1 MITWPGAGRA
11 WLHAGAPLAA
21 RHASGGGSA
30 NLWTIVAVLVAAIGS
45 AIVAWQALETHRT
58 TTLSQRALDSSNALA
73 IDSARTRMDQ
83 DAPRVDVYVEQV
95 SVLPGGPGA
104 SGAGAGATGAGARAE
119 PGRRWRL
126 PEDAER
132 VLQVQALVRVVNLMA
147 DRTTHLKVLGMQDAS
162 LRAGTEILLN
172 PGTSLAYSLTAAFTL
187 GQWAENWEAR
197 QAGQDVPNLVNGCVV
212 SGDDRD
218 EGVEDTWPLR
228 LLAWPIQPAGD
239 GNGAW
244 QTTRGIAGTD
254 WFQIAIRP
262 LRERRY
268 WISQSR
274 NMPLPEPS
282 VPPPVAHR
290 SRKRFGR

>member
-1 MITWPGAGRA
+1 MITWPGTGRA
-11 WLHAGAPLAA
+11 WLYAGAPWAA
-21 RHASGGGSA
+21 RHASGGGSP
-30 NLWTIVAVLVAAIGS
+30 NLWASAAVLVAAIGS
-45 AIVAWQALETHRT
+45 AIVAWQAWETHRT

-95 SVLPGGPGA
+95 SVPPGAPGA
-104 SGAGAGATGAGARAE
+104 SGVGGGAGAGGVRAR
-119 PGRRWRL
+119 PGSRWRL

-132 VLQVQALVRVVNLMA
+132 VLQVQVQVRVVNLMA
-147 DRTTHLKVLGMQDAS
+147 DRTTHLKVVGMQDAS
-162 LRAGTEILLN
+162 LRADTEILLN
-172 PGTSLAYSLTAAFTL
+172 PGAKLAYSLTAAFTL
-187 GQWAENWEAR
+187 GQWAENWEAH

-228 LLAWPIQPAGD
+228 LMAWPIQPAADAD
-239 GNGAW
+239 GTW
-244 QTTRGIAGTD
+244 QMNRGMAGTD

-268 WISQSR
+268 WISQSK

-282 VPPPVAHR
+282 VPPPVEHR
-290 SRKRFGR
+290 SRKRTGR